1 MPVNTTSAV
10 QKADTAH
17 AVSALLAMQS
27 VEELVD
33 SVLAGVPAPV
43 REGSTVASRLPHGL
57 SHNTQYLESESSLR
71 LSGGRHRRAWWRVKR
86 WPPRCPPCD
95 QVLGTRHSEQ
105 YTIGQHRG

>member
-1 MPVNTTSAV
+1 
-10 QKADTAH
+10 
-17 AVSALLAMQS
+17 MQS

-71 LSGGRHRRAWWRVKR
+71 LSGWRLTEGRGGVSVTACGALSYRAD
-86 WPPRCPPCD
+86 C
-95 QVLGTRHSEQ
+95 
-105 YTIGQHRG
+105 

>member
-1 MPVNTTSAV
+1 
-10 QKADTAH
+10 
-17 AVSALLAMQS
+17 MQS

-71 LSGGRHRRAWWRVKR
+71 LSGERHRTTE
-86 WPPRCPPCD
+86 
-95 QVLGTRHSEQ
+95 G
-105 YTIGQHRG
+105 RGGE